1 MSSRDT
7 ILGRI
12 RSALSEETPPEQ
24 APSVPEVWPRTN
36 PDVETMAN
44 RFASEIAAVQG
55 ECVECK
61 DAQTVQS
68 VLAELMEQ
76 NGWSTIAAADRPV
89 LRTVLEGFPAS
100 KVIWQEKSWTAPD
113 LESTPVALISAE
125 RLIADTGSCL
135 IQCDTKPERLL
146 CYLPPACIVVG
157 SRKQLAEHLPAAW
170 EDVSSKAAESDRRG
184 EFVIVTGPSRTA
196 DIEKIL
202 ILGVHGPKR
211 LIVLMTD

>member
-7 ILGRI
+7 ILARI
-12 RSALSEETPPEQ
+12 RTALSDETPPEE
-24 APSVPEVWPRTN
+24 APPVPEVWPREN

-44 RFASEIAAVQG
+44 RFAAEIAEVQG
-55 ECVECK
+55 ECLECRT
-61 DAQTVQS
+61 AESVRS

-76 NGWSTIAAADRPV
+76 NEWTTLAAIDKPEIRAILD
-89 LRTVLEGFPAS
+89 EFPDS
-100 KVIWQEKSWTAPD
+100 KITWLQDSWTAPD
-113 LESTPVALISAE
+113 VENLPAAVVPVE
-125 RLIADTGSCL
+125 RFIADTGSCL
-135 IQCDTKPERLL
+135 VRCDTKPERLL

-157 SRKQLAEHLPAAW
+157 SRERLAEHLPAAW
-170 EDVSSKAAESDRRG
+170 EEVAAGAAEADRRG
-184 EFVIVTGPSRTA
+184 EYVIITGPSRTA